1 MPALSRRLVL
11 TSAAALCAIGSAAH
25 ASVKYP
31 TKPVTMIVA
40 TSPGSGP
47 DVIARIVADRLSQSW
62 GQQVTVMNKVGGF
75 GSVALQAVT
84 VSPADGHTL
93 VVCIASTFIVWPE
106 MQKSAAIELQRE
118 ITPVGLLGV
127 QPMIIAV
134 NPTVGANTL
143 GELATITHQRPD
155 EILYG
160 GVRGAIPH
168 LTGARLAS
176 TGALK
181 WRYIPSPAPRA
192 IQDVMSGSMH
202 GAIES
207 LAALISPIQAGLL
220 RGLAVTSASR
230 LPGLPDLPTVREAV
244 PELGDFQAR
253 GWVVLMARNGT
264 PVEIVRKINE
274 ELLTMMANPD
284 VVQRLVALGT
294 YPEPLTPSETD
305 EFIRRE
311 KDLWRPVVQSLDL
324 ATQ

>member
-1 MPALSRRLVL
+1 MATISRRLVL
-11 TSAAALCAIGSAAH
+11 TSAAALCAIGSAAN

-31 TKPVTMIVA
+31 IKPVTMIVA
-40 TSPGSGP
+40 SSPGTGP

-62 GQQVTVMNKVGGF
+62 GQQVTVMNKVGGL
-75 GSVALQAVT
+75 GSVAIQAAT
-84 VSPADGHTL
+84 VPPADGHTL
-93 VVCIASTFIVWPE
+93 VVNVASSFVVWPE
-106 MQKSAAIELQRE
+106 MQKSAAIELLRE

-134 NPTVGANTL
+134 NPTVGSNTL

-160 GVRGAIPH
+160 GARGGIPH
-168 LTGARLAS
+168 LTAARLAS

-181 WRYIPSPAPRA
+181 WRFIPSLGPRA
-192 IQDVMSGSMH
+192 VQDVMSNSMH
-202 GAIES
+202 VAIES

-230 LPGLPDLPTVREAV
+230 LPDLPDLPTVREAV

-253 GWVVLMARNGT
+253 GWVVLMTRNGT
-264 PVEIVRKINE
+264 PVEIVRKINDD
-274 ELLTMMANPD
+274 LLTIMANPD
-284 VVQRLVALGT
+284 VMRRLAALGT
-294 YPEPLTPSETD
+294 YPESLTPSETA